1 MSAVKNFKTIRD
13 SVVATVIL
21 VGGIMLASFGFAN
34 ASAPAP
40 VETPTQIVQSTQ
52 TSLGGGSSENLFS
65 VSSGVGVGSIPSNP
79 SK

>member
-1 MSAVKNFKTIRD
+1 MSAVKNIKTIRD

-21 VGGIMLASFGFAN
+21 VAGIMLASFGFAN

-40 VETPTQIVQSTQ
+40 VQVPVQIEQTAQ
-52 TSLGGGSSENLFS
+52 TSLGGSTDSDALFS
-65 VSSGVGVGSIPSNP
+65 VNSGVGIGSTP